1 MTFAVRPMSNPVQM
15 RDIAP
20 QWMVEAPDR
29 DAVTASIETLC
40 EQFGGSSAVLFR
52 INIDQAAP
60 KTKLIASTGI
70 EDQFRDAFI
79 DRAAG
84 SVAGGGYTEILPLM
98 IPAWK
103 VGGASAFIY
112 AFPGF
117 PRAHGQLV
125 TAILSIEQ
133 KGFQSIATT
142 DLACRCIMEG
152 LDRKPVGEMAPQDQP
167 RITARE
173 QSCLAWTAEGK
184 TSDEIGII
192 LDLSPHTVNHYLGS
206 AARKLGATNRMHAV
220 AKALRMG
227 LIERPV

>member
-84 SVAGGGYTEILPLM
+84 SVAGGGYTGPGGRLEPAGVVHRGEVVWSQLDVARAGGVAVVEAMRRGMRGYDMGGIVAPRATPAIPSLAPALQEQLDGGGREFLGDMNFILPGGESITVA
-98 IPAWK
+98 IPA
-103 VGGASAFIY
+103 S
-112 AFPGF
+112 
-117 PRAHGQLV
+117 Q
-125 TAILSIEQ
+125 
-133 KGFQSIATT
+133 
-142 DLACRCIMEG
+142 
-152 LDRKPVGEMAPQDQP
+152 QP
-167 RITARE
+167 NMRR
-173 QSCLAWTAEGK
+173 
-184 TSDEIGII
+184 
-192 LDLSPHTVNHYLGS
+192 
-206 AARKLGATNRMHAV
+206 
-220 AKALRMG
+220 LRLKFG
-227 LIERPV
+227 NT